1 MAEKKAAPQNK
12 GALEQNKKKRRRLR
26 LNYPWLSAAVPLVVL
41 MVILSFAHPRFL
53 TTSNMTSILLQAAVY
68 VIMALGMSFVLMTG
82 GIDLSQGSLLALVGV
97 VSASILES
105 TNSIPLAIIASI
117 IVGAAVG
124 AANGLVV
131 SCLKIPPFI
140 MTLSTMYLCR
150 GLTLV
155 ITQATPITVK
165 NEGFKWL
172 GGGSVLGI
180 PVPVIIFLIAAFV
193 GQFILSYTATGRYVL
208 AVGSN
213 REAARLSGVKT
224 RWNEC
229 KVYIIS
235 GIMVAIAG
243 IVYVARLG
251 AAQATAGESYEMEAV
266 AASVLGGTSVLGGEG
281 GIIGTVMGA
290 IVVAIIR
297 NAIVLLNVSTY
308 YQQMITGAVIL
319 IAVIVDVQRKARLAK
334 EVN

>member
-1 MAEKKAAPQNK
+1 MAQTIEAAEEKKA
-12 GALEQNKKKRRRLR
+12 KKRKIHF
-26 LNYPWLSAAVPLVVL
+26 NYPWLSAAIPLVVL
-41 MVILSFAHPRFL
+41 VVGLSIAHPRFL
-53 TTSNMTSILLQAAVY
+53 TASNLTSILLQAAVY

-97 VSASILES
+97 VSAYIVQ
-105 TNSIPLAIIASI
+105 NFHSIPLAILASI
-117 IVGAAVG
+117 LVGAAVG
-124 AANGLVV
+124 AANGTVI

-155 ITQATPITVK
+155 ITQATPIAIT
-165 NEGFKWL
+165 NDSFKWI
-172 GGGSVLGI
+172 GGGSLLGI
-180 PVPVIIFLIAAFV
+180 PVPVIIFLIAAAV
-193 GQFILSYTATGRYVL
+193 GQFILSYTATGRYIL

-213 REAARLSGVKT
+213 REAARLSGIKT

-235 GIMVAIAG
+235 GIMVSIAG

-251 AAQATAGESYEMEAV
+251 AAQATAGQSYEMEAV

-297 NAIVLLNVSTY
+297 NAIILLDISTY

-319 IAVIVDVQRKARLAK
+319 VAVIVDVQRKARAAK
-334 EVN
+334 QVD

>member
-1 MAEKKAAPQNK
+1 MEQKNTVADKQTAE
-12 GALEQNKKKRRRLR
+12 RRKFHFD
-26 LNYPWLSAAVPLVVL
+26 YPWLSAAVPLVVL
-41 MVILSFAHPRFL
+41 MIVLPIANPRFL
-53 TTSNMTSILLQAAVY
+53 TVSNLTGVLVQAAVY

-97 VSASILES
+97 VAAYIVGHQGSI
-105 TNSIPLAIIASI
+105 ILAIIASLL
-117 IVGAAVG
+117 VGALVG
-124 AANGLVV
+124 LANGTII

-155 ITQATPITVK
+155 ITQASPITI
-165 NEGFKWL
+165 GS
-172 GGGSVLGI
+172 GSVAGI
-180 PVPVIIFLIAAFV
+180 PVPVIIFIIAAVV
-193 GQFILSYTATGRYVL
+193 GQFILSYTATGRYIL

-213 REAARLSGVKT
+213 REAARLSGIKT

-235 GIMVAIAG
+235 GIMVSIAG

-251 AAQATAGESYEMEAV
+251 AAQANAGQSYEMEAV

-281 GIIGTVMGA
+281 GIIGTVLGA

-297 NAIVLLNVSTY
+297 NAIVLLEISTY

-319 IAVIVDVQRKARLAK
+319 LAVIVDVQRKAAAAK
-334 EVN
+334 RVD

>member
-1 MAEKKAAPQNK
+1 MKHLKDTSAAALSPQRK
-12 GALEQNKKKRRRLR
+12 IHFD
-26 LNYPWLSAAVPLVVL
+26 YPWLSAAVPLVVL
-41 MVILSFAHPRFL
+41 MIVLPLANPRFL
-53 TTSNMTSILLQAAVY
+53 TVSNLTSVLLQAAVY

-82 GIDLSQGSLLALVGV
+82 GIDLSQGSLLALTGVVAAYIVENQGSVLLAILASILFGALVGV
-97 VSASILES
+97 VNGSVISRLSIH
-105 TNSIPLAIIASI
+105 
-117 IVGAAVG
+117 
-124 AANGLVV
+124 
-131 SCLKIPPFI
+131 PFI

-155 ITQATPITVK
+155 ITQASPISISSDT
-165 NEGFKWL
+165 FRWI
-172 GGGSVLGI
+172 GSGDFLGI
-180 PVPVIIFLIAAFV
+180 PVPVIIFVTAAII
-193 GQFILSYTATGRYVL
+193 GQFILSYTATGRYIL

-213 REAARLSGVKT
+213 REAARLSGIKT

-243 IVYVARLG
+243 VVYVARLG
-251 AAQATAGESYEMEAV
+251 AAQANAGQSYEMEAV

-281 GIIGTVMGA
+281 NIVGTVLGA

-297 NAIVLLNVSTY
+297 NAIVLLEVSTY

-319 IAVIVDVQRKARLAK
+319 LAVIVDVQRKARAAK
-334 EVN
+334 RVD

>member
-1 MAEKKAAPQNK
+1 MAQSNENKELAP
-12 GALEQNKKKRRRLR
+12 KRRKF
-26 LNYPWLSAAVPLVVL
+26 NFDYPWISAAVPLVVL
-41 MVILSFAHPRFL
+41 MVVLSFAHPMFL
-53 TTSNMTSILLQAAVY
+53 TSSNILSILRQAAVY
-68 VIMALGMSFVLMTG
+68 VIMGLGMSFVLMTG

-97 VSASILES
+97 VSAYIVENSG
-105 TNSIPLAIIASI
+105 SIPLAILAGI
-117 IVGAAVG
+117 IVGALIG
-124 AANGLVV
+124 AANGVVV

-155 ITQATPITVK
+155 ITKASPIAIT
-165 NEGFKWL
+165 NSAFKWI
-172 GGGSVLGI
+172 GGGDLLGV
-180 PVPVIIFLIAAFV
+180 PVPVIIFIIAAV
-193 GQFILSYTATGRYVL
+193 IGQFILSYTATGRYIL

-213 REAARLSGVKT
+213 REAARLSGIKT

-243 IVYVARLG
+243 VVYVARLG
-251 AAQATAGESYEMEAV
+251 AAQATAGQSYEMEAV

-297 NAIVLLNVSTY
+297 NAIVLLDVSTY

-319 IAVIVDVQRKARLAK
+319 IAVIVDVQRKARSSK
-334 EVN
+334 KVN

>member
-1 MAEKKAAPQNK
+1 MEQKNTVADKQTAE
-12 GALEQNKKKRRRLR
+12 RRKFHFD
-26 LNYPWLSAAVPLVVL
+26 YPWLSAAVPLVVL
-41 MVILSFAHPRFL
+41 MIVLPIANPRFL
-53 TTSNMTSILLQAAVY
+53 TVSNLTGVLVQAAVY

-97 VSASILES
+97 VAAYIVGHQGSI
-105 TNSIPLAIIASI
+105 ILAIIVSLL
-117 IVGAAVG
+117 VGALVG
-124 AANGLVV
+124 LANGTII

-155 ITQATPITVK
+155 ITQASPITISDK
-165 NEGFKWL
+165 NFRWIGS
-172 GGGSVLGI
+172 GSVAGI
-180 PVPVIIFLIAAFV
+180 PVPVIIFIIAAVV
-193 GQFILSYTATGRYVL
+193 GQFILSYTATGRYIL

-213 REAARLSGVKT
+213 REAARLSGIKT

-235 GIMVAIAG
+235 GIMVSIAG

-251 AAQATAGESYEMEAV
+251 AAQANVGQSYEMEAV

-281 GIIGTVMGA
+281 GIIGTVLGA

-297 NAIVLLNVSTY
+297 NAIVLLEISTY

-319 IAVIVDVQRKARLAK
+319 LAVIVDVQRKAAAAK
-334 EVN
+334 RVD

>member
-1 MAEKKAAPQNK
+1 MKHLKDTSAAALSPQRK
-12 GALEQNKKKRRRLR
+12 IHFD
-26 LNYPWLSAAVPLVVL
+26 YPWLSAAVPLVVL
-41 MVILSFAHPRFL
+41 MIVLPLANPRFL
-53 TTSNMTSILLQAAVY
+53 TVSNLTSVLLQAAVY

-82 GIDLSQGSLLALVGV
+82 GIDLSQGSLLALTGVVAAYIVENQGSVLLAILASILVGALVGV
-97 VSASILES
+97 V
-105 TNSIPLAIIASI
+105 
-117 IVGAAVG
+117 
-124 AANGLVV
+124 NGSVL
-131 SCLKIPPFI
+131 SIPPFI

-155 ITQATPITVK
+155 ITQASPISISSDT
-165 NEGFKWL
+165 FRWI
-172 GGGSVLGI
+172 GSGDFLGI
-180 PVPVIIFLIAAFV
+180 PVPVIIFVTAAII
-193 GQFILSYTATGRYVL
+193 GQFILSYTATGRYIL

-213 REAARLSGVKT
+213 REAARLSGIKT

-243 IVYVARLG
+243 VVYVARLG
-251 AAQATAGESYEMEAV
+251 AAQANAGQSYEMEAV

-281 GIIGTVMGA
+281 NIVGTVLGA

-297 NAIVLLNVSTY
+297 NAIVLLEVSTY

-319 IAVIVDVQRKARLAK
+319 LAVIVDVQRKARAAK
-334 EVN
+334 RVD

>member
-1 MAEKKAAPQNK
+1 MKHLKDTSAAALSPQRK
-12 GALEQNKKKRRRLR
+12 IHFD
-26 LNYPWLSAAVPLVVL
+26 YPWLSAAVPLVVL
-41 MVILSFAHPRFL
+41 MIVLPLANPRFL
-53 TTSNMTSILLQAAVY
+53 TVSNLTSVLLQAAVY

-82 GIDLSQGSLLALVGV
+82 GIDLSQGSLLALTGV
-97 VSASILES
+97 VAAYIVENQLSVL
-105 TNSIPLAIIASI
+105 LAFLPIIWFCALVALVNG
-117 IVGAAVG
+117 IVISR
-124 AANGLVV
+124 L
-131 SCLKIPPFI
+131 SIPPFI

-155 ITQATPITVK
+155 ITQASPISISSDT
-165 NEGFKWL
+165 FRWI
-172 GGGSVLGI
+172 GSGDFLGI
-180 PVPVIIFLIAAFV
+180 PVPVIIFVTAAII
-193 GQFILSYTATGRYVL
+193 GQFILSYTATGRYIL

-213 REAARLSGVKT
+213 REAARLSGIKT

-243 IVYVARLG
+243 VVYVARLG
-251 AAQATAGESYEMEAV
+251 AAQANAGQSYEMEAV

-281 GIIGTVMGA
+281 NIVGTVLGA

-297 NAIVLLNVSTY
+297 NAIVLLEVSTY

-319 IAVIVDVQRKARLAK
+319 LAVIVDVQRKARAAK
-334 EVN
+334 RVD

>member
-1 MAEKKAAPQNK
+1 MKHLKDTSAAALSPQRK
-12 GALEQNKKKRRRLR
+12 IHFD
-26 LNYPWLSAAVPLVVL
+26 YPWLSAN
-41 MVILSFAHPRFL
+41 PRFL
-53 TTSNMTSILLQAAVY
+53 TVSNLTSVLLQAAVY

-82 GIDLSQGSLLALVGV
+82 GIDLSQGSLLALTGVVAAYIVENQGSVLLAILASILVGALVGV
-97 VSASILES
+97 V
-105 TNSIPLAIIASI
+105 
-117 IVGAAVG
+117 
-124 AANGLVV
+124 NGSVISRL
-131 SCLKIPPFI
+131 SIPPFI

-155 ITQATPITVK
+155 ITQASPISISSDT
-165 NEGFKWL
+165 FRWI
-172 GGGSVLGI
+172 GSGDFLGI
-180 PVPVIIFLIAAFV
+180 PVPVIIFVTAAII
-193 GQFILSYTATGRYVL
+193 GQFILSYTATGRYIL

-213 REAARLSGVKT
+213 REAARLSGIKT

-243 IVYVARLG
+243 VVYVARLG
-251 AAQATAGESYEMEAV
+251 AAQANAGQSYEMEAV

-281 GIIGTVMGA
+281 NIVGTVLGA

-297 NAIVLLNVSTY
+297 NAIVLLEVSTY

-319 IAVIVDVQRKARLAK
+319 LAVIVDVQRKARAAK
-334 EVN
+334 RVD

>member
-1 MAEKKAAPQNK
+1 MKHLKDTSAAALSPQRK
-12 GALEQNKKKRRRLR
+12 IHFD
-26 LNYPWLSAAVPLVVL
+26 YPWLSAAVPLVVL
-41 MVILSFAHPRFL
+41 MIVLPLANPRFL
-53 TTSNMTSILLQAAVY
+53 TVSNLTSVLLQAAVY

-82 GIDLSQGSLLALVGV
+82 GIDLSQGSLLALTGVVAAYIVENQGSVLLAILASILVGALVGV
-97 VSASILES
+97 V
-105 TNSIPLAIIASI
+105 
-117 IVGAAVG
+117 
-124 AANGLVV
+124 NGSVISRL
-131 SCLKIPPFI
+131 SIPPFI

-155 ITQATPITVK
+155 ITQASPISIS
-165 NEGFKWL
+165 NETFRWI
-172 GGGSVLGI
+172 GSGDFLGI
-180 PVPVIIFLIAAFV
+180 PVPVIIFVAAAII
-193 GQFILSYTATGRYVL
+193 GQFILSYTATGRYIL

-213 REAARLSGVKT
+213 REAARLSGIKT

-243 IVYVARLG
+243 VVYVARLG
-251 AAQATAGESYEMEAV
+251 AAQANAGQSYEMEAV

-281 GIIGTVMGA
+281 NIVGTVLGA

-297 NAIVLLNVSTY
+297 NAIVLLEVSTY

-319 IAVIVDVQRKARLAK
+319 LAVIVDVQRKARAAK
-334 EVN
+334 RVD

>member
-1 MAEKKAAPQNK
+1 MKHLKDTSAAALSPQRK
-12 GALEQNKKKRRRLR
+12 IHFD
-26 LNYPWLSAAVPLVVL
+26 YPWLSAAVPLVVL
-41 MVILSFAHPRFL
+41 MIVLPLANPHFL
-53 TTSNMTSILLQAAVY
+53 TVSNLTSVLLQAAVY

-82 GIDLSQGSLLALVGV
+82 GIDLSQGSLLALTGVVAAYIVENQGSVLLAILASILVGALVGV
-97 VSASILES
+97 V
-105 TNSIPLAIIASI
+105 
-117 IVGAAVG
+117 
-124 AANGLVV
+124 NGSVISRL
-131 SCLKIPPFI
+131 SIPPFI

-155 ITQATPITVK
+155 ITQASPISISSDT
-165 NEGFKWL
+165 FRWI
-172 GGGSVLGI
+172 GSGDFLGI
-180 PVPVIIFLIAAFV
+180 PVPVIIFVTAAII
-193 GQFILSYTATGRYVL
+193 GQFILSYTATGRYIL

-213 REAARLSGVKT
+213 REAARLSGIKT

-243 IVYVARLG
+243 VVYVARLG
-251 AAQATAGESYEMEAV
+251 AAQANARQSYEMEAV

-281 GIIGTVMGA
+281 NIVGTVLGA

-297 NAIVLLNVSTY
+297 NAIVLLEVSTY

-319 IAVIVDVQRKARLAK
+319 LAVIVDVQRKARAAK
-334 EVN
+334 RVD

>member
-1 MAEKKAAPQNK
+1 MAQLKEAVEENK
-12 GALEQNKKKRRRLR
+12 TQKRRFH
-26 LNYPWLSAAVPLVVL
+26 LNYPWLSAAIPLVVL
-41 MVILSFAHPRFL
+41 VVGLSFAHPRFL
-53 TTSNMTSILLQAAVY
+53 TASNLTSVLLQAAVY

-97 VSASILES
+97 VSAYIVQNY
-105 TNSIPLAIIASI
+105 NSIPLAILASI
-117 IVGAAVG
+117 LVGAVVG
-124 AANGLVV
+124 AANGTVI

-155 ITQATPITVK
+155 ITQATPIAIT
-165 NEGFKWL
+165 NSSFKWI
-172 GGGSVLGI
+172 GGGSLLGI
-180 PVPVIIFLIAAFV
+180 PVPVIIFLVAAAV
-193 GQFILSYTATGRYVL
+193 GQFILSYTATGRYIL

-213 REAARLSGVKT
+213 REAARLSGIKV

-251 AAQATAGESYEMEAV
+251 AAQATAGQSYEMEAV

-281 GIIGTVMGA
+281 GIIGTVLGA

-297 NAIVLLNVSTY
+297 NAIILLEISTY

-319 IAVIVDVQRKARLAK
+319 IAVIVDVQRKARAAK
-334 EVN
+334 RVD